1 MDFYVT
7 EKNKKLVEKYMK
19 EAKEKGVDNVKDYVR
34 KYFKPTTESADV
46 PDDAYP
52 EGQFANNA
60 LRYMRQFSKEDK
72 PFFLSVGFR
81 RPHLPFVAPK
91 KYWDLYQRDEVP
103 LAPYQKPVKNGVDLA
118 YHTFGEMRNY
128 SDIPDL
134 NSFSDIFSDL
144 LPESKQREL
153 VHGYHAAV
161 SYVDAQVGK
170 LMAELEVLGLKE
182 NTVIV
187 LWGDHGWHLGDHAL
201 WCKHSNFENAARV
214 PLLCSVPGVPSG
226 RYDHPVELLDVFPT
240 LCAATDL
247 KIPEQL
253 QGINLIPAMNDLD
266 AKVKEYAVSQYR
278 RNSKM
283 RTFGYSIRNDRYRL
297 TLWMKDFYR
306 LYEPFDESYIIAA
319 ELYDYE
325 KDPLETE
332 NFYDDKAYSEVRSE
346 MLTHFKNF
354 ALQQNIELKTSK
366 AYPTN

>member
-1 MDFYVT
+1 M
-7 EKNKKLVEKYMK
+7 N
-19 EAKEKGVDNVKDYVR
+19 EANEKGIEDVRNYVR
-34 KYFKPTTESADV
+34 KYFKPTTECADV

-60 LRYMRQFSKEDK
+60 IRYMRQLSKEDN
-72 PFFLSVGFR
+72 PFFLAVGFR

-91 KYWDLYQRDEVP
+91 KYWDLYQRDQVP
-103 LAPYQKPVKNGVDLA
+103 LAAYQQPVINGVDLA
-118 YHTFGEMRNY
+118 YHSFGEMRKY

-134 NSFSDIFSDL
+134 KSYSDIFSDL

-170 LMAELEVLGLKE
+170 LMTELDVLGLKE

-187 LWGDHGWHLGDHAL
+187 LWGDHGWHLGDHAM

-214 PLLCSVPGVPSG
+214 PLLYSVPGVPSG
-226 RYDHPVELLDVFPT
+226 TYNHPVELLDVFPT

-247 KIPEQL
+247 EIPEQL
-253 QGINLIPAMNDLD
+253 QGNNLMLVMNKLD
-266 AKVKEYAVSQYR
+266 SKVKDYAVSQYR
-278 RNSKM
+278 RGAKM
-283 RTFGYSIRNDRYRL
+283 KTFGYSIRNDRYRL

-332 NFYDDKAYSEVRSE
+332 NFYNDKRYSEVRSE
-346 MLTHFKNF
+346 MLAHFKHY
-354 ALQQNIELKTSK
+354 ALQQNIELKTTK
-366 AYPTN
+366 ANRLINFTRQNL